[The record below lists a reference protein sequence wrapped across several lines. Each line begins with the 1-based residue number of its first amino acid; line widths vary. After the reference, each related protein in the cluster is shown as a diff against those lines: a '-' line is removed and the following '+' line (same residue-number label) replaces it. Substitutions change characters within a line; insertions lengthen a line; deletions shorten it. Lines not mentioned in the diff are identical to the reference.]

1 MNKWIIVII
10 CLSFVLG
17 CVPSGT
23 YLKQDRWDSDRMNI
37 KSGTYKTE
45 GYIKPDRW
53 ESERLNIY
61 DKYGKST
68 GVYIKKDRWQP
79 DRYNIKGKRTPYPQ

>member
-1 MNKWIIVII
+1 
-10 CLSFVLG
+10 
-17 CVPSGT
+17 
-23 YLKQDRWDSDRMNI
+23 MNI